1 MIHKRPTLVMPFHD
15 PDGNMFLHLE
25 AILPDLKSHFERAY
39 LTIPDATAELRPE
52 HIRWLQSDDFFQ
64 LYPVTKTSPV
74 GEHFAYLYQQAA
86 HDAGPEQILHLCFID
101 RLCFTL
107 RTKYRE
113 QFLTDV
119 DSLLPAHL
127 PLIFQR
133 SADAWATHPK
143 NYFEIETFASRMGQI
158 LFHKWLDYGWC
169 HLVLQAKHLR
179 EIMPKVKSSELSMVA
194 EMILHLQ
201 HNIHARDVDWL
212 AWEDPFILDR
222 DADELKHERESS
234 LEETQ
239 KRLSYILPMVEI
251 LTKFALNG
259 KGPS

>member
-1 MIHKRPTLVMPFHD
+1 MPPEKPALVMPFHD
-15 PDGNMFLHLE
+15 PDGSMFRHLE
-25 AILPDLKSHFERAY
+25 IILPDLESHFERAY
-39 LTIPDATAELRPE
+39 LTVPDATAQLQPE
-52 HIRWLQSDDFFQ
+52 NVDRLQADDFFQ

-74 GEHFAYLYQQAA
+74 GEHFAFLYQHVVQEA
-86 HDAGPEQILHLCFID
+86 DPEQILHLCFID
-101 RLCFTL
+101 RLSFAL

-113 QFLTDV
+113 QFLADV
-119 DSLLPAHL
+119 NSLLPEHL

-133 SADAWATHPK
+133 SADAWSTHPK

-158 LFHKWLDYGWC
+158 LFNKWLDYGWC

-179 EIMPKVKSSELSMVA
+179 EIMPKVKSPELSMVA
-194 EMILHLQ
+194 EMVLHLQ
-201 HNIHARDVDWL
+201 RNIHTRDVDWL
-212 AWEDPFILDR
+212 AWEDPFILGCN
-222 DADELKHERESS
+222 ADELKRERENS

-259 KGPS
+259 KGQS